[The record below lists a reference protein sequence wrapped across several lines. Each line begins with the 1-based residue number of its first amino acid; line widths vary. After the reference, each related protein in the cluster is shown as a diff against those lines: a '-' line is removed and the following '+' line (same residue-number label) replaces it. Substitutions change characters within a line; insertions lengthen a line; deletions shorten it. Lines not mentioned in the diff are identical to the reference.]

1 MEQVIQQAP
10 ANMLVEDI
18 EVIFNKNNSNIN
30 DTLTE
35 LWNIDM
41 TSLAILKKK
50 RNKWD
55 EIRET
60 CDAYDYEMKNMMDKY
75 RNKNV

>member
-18 EVIFNKNNSNIN
+18 ELVFNKNNSNVN

-35 LWNIDM
+35 LWDIDM
-41 TSLAILKKK
+41 SSFIPRRE

-60 CDAYDYEMKNMMDKY
+60 CDAYDYEMKIMMDKN

>member
-35 LWNIDM
+35 LWDIDM
-41 TSLAILKKK
+41 SSFI
-50 RNKWD
+50 RRREPNKWD

-60 CDAYDYEMKNMMDKY
+60 CDAYDYEMKNMMDKN

>member
-18 EVIFNKNNSNIN
+18 EVVFNKNNSNIN

-41 TSLAILKKK
+41 TSLSISKRQ

-55 EIRET
+55 DIRET
-60 CDAYDYEMKNMMDKY
+60 CDAYDYEMKNMMDKN
-75 RNKNV
+75 RNNNV

>member
-18 EVIFNKNNSNIN
+18 EVVFNKNNSNVN

-35 LWNIDM
+35 LWDIDM
-41 TSLAILKKK
+41 SSFIPRRE

-60 CDAYDYEMKNMMDKY
+60 CDAYDYEMKIMMDKN

>member
-10 ANMLVEDI
+10 ANMLVEEI
-18 EVIFNKNNSNIN
+18 KIVFNKNNSNVN

-35 LWNIDM
+35 LWDIDM
-41 TSLAILKKK
+41 TSLSKLKRE

-60 CDAYDYEMKNMMDKY
+60 CDAYDYEMKIMMDKN

>member
-10 ANMLVEDI
+10 ANISVEDI
-18 EVIFNKNNSNIN
+18 EVVFNKNNSNIN

-35 LWNIDM
+35 LWDIDM
-41 TSLAILKKK
+41 SSFVPRRE

-60 CDAYDYEMKNMMDKY
+60 CDAYDYEMKIMMDKN

>member
-18 EVIFNKNNSNIN
+18 EVVFNKNNSNIN

-41 TSLAILKKK
+41 SSLSISKRE

-60 CDAYDYEMKNMMDKY
+60 CDAYDYEMKIMMDKN

>member
-18 EVIFNKNNSNIN
+18 KIVFNKNNSNVN

-35 LWNIDM
+35 LWDIDM
-41 TSLAILKKK
+41 TSLSKLKRE

-60 CDAYDYEMKNMMDKY
+60 CDAYDYEMKIMMDKN